1 MPTNLAAWLDYI
13 EALHPKSI
21 AMGLD
26 RVNEVKQRLNLNP
39 QFPIVIVAGTNGKG
53 STCAMLEHIYHA
65 AMLDPHTAS
74 VLDLEQIRSMVD
86 ELLLAHRQFL
96 PDYFYS

>member
-39 QFPIVIVAGTNGKG
+39 EFPILIVAGTNGKG

-65 AMLDPHTAS
+65 AGYHVGTYSSPHLLRYNERVRLNS
-74 VLDLEQIRSMVD
+74 QEVSD
-86 ELLLAHRQFL
+86 EK
-96 PDYFYS
+96 